1 MAIQKMQRRPTIGS
15 DEAGAIVGVSRDTI
29 RRWAKAGRVRHVLLP
44 SGRMRF
50 YREDIEAL
58 LEPVE
63 PVEPVAAARE
73 VDEGPFVDAPLP
85 ALEDEAVAV

>member
-1 MAIQKMQRRPTIGS
+1 MQRRPTIGS

-63 PVEPVAAARE
+63 PVAAARE

>member
-1 MAIQKMQRRPTIGS
+1 M
-15 DEAGAIVGVSRDTI
+15 
-29 RRWAKAGRVRHVLLP
+29 LLP

>member
-1 MAIQKMQRRPTIGS
+1 MNMQTTHTRGYLDARDAARIL
-15 DEAGAIVGVSRDTI
+15 DVSPDTV

-50 YREDIEAL
+50 YRADVEAL

-63 PVEPVAAARE
+63 TARE

-85 ALEDEAVAV
+85 GLEDEAVAV

>member
-1 MAIQKMQRRPTIGS
+1 MATQKMQRRPTIGS
-15 DEAGAIVGVSRDTI
+15 DEAGEIVGVSRDTI

-63 PVEPVAAARE
+63 PVAAARE

>member
-1 MAIQKMQRRPTIGS
+1 M
-15 DEAGAIVGVSRDTI
+15 
-29 RRWAKAGRVRHVLLP
+29 LLP

-58 LEPVE
+58 LE

>member
-1 MAIQKMQRRPTIGS
+1 MATQKMQRRPTIGS

-63 PVEPVAAARE
+63 PVAAARE

>member
-1 MAIQKMQRRPTIGS
+1 M
-15 DEAGAIVGVSRDTI
+15 
-29 RRWAKAGRVRHVLLP
+29 RHVLLP

-63 PVEPVAAARE
+63 PLRE
-73 VDEGPFVDAPLP
+73 VDEGPFV
-85 ALEDEAVAV
+85 VKSRGVV

>member
-1 MAIQKMQRRPTIGS
+1 MTMHKMRHQSTIGPA
-15 DEAGAIVGVSRDTI
+15 EAAAIIGVSRDTV

-50 YREDIEAL
+50 YAEDIEAL

-63 PVEPVAAARE
+63 VGE
-73 VDEGPFVDAPLP
+73 DLGPFGDPLP
-85 ALEDEAVAV
+85 GLESEAVAV

>member
-1 MAIQKMQRRPTIGS
+1 MQRRPTIGS
-15 DEAGAIVGVSRDTI
+15 DEAGEIVGVSRDTI

-63 PVEPVAAARE
+63 PVAAARE

>member
-1 MAIQKMQRRPTIGS
+1 MNMHNLQANEGIGT
-15 DEAGAIVGVSRDTI
+15 AAAARLLGVSSDTL

-50 YREDIEAL
+50 YAEDIEAL

-63 PVEPVAAARE
+63 VEGDP
-73 VDEGPFVDAPLP
+73 GPFGDPLP
-85 ALEDEAVAV
+85 GLGPEAVAV